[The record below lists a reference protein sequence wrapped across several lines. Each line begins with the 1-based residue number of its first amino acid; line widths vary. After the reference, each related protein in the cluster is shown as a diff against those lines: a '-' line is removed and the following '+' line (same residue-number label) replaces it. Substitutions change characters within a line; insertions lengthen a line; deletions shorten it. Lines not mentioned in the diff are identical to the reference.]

1 MKHWTRSRRPVDMGH
16 STTGLERVPLLDV
29 DGLQVH
35 LVTDRGIV
43 KAVDGVSFNVHEHER
58 VALVGES
65 GAGKSVTARSI
76 LKLIPDSSIVHLS
89 GSVTYRGTPISDM
102 ATQSLK
108 ELRGREIGMI
118 FQDPMTYLNPTKR
131 VSQHLAEAVRRST
144 GRTAIA
150 GDAEA
155 CLTAVGLDARWVSR
169 RYPHEL
175 SGGMRQ
181 RVLIAM
187 VLCCGPRIII
197 ADEPTTA
204 LDVTIQAQILR
215 TLFNLTNEYGM
226 ALLLITHDLGVVAE
240 LCDRIYVMYA
250 GQIVEMTDIGSF
262 FSNPKHPYSR
272 GLLNS
277 LPRIDGKKG
286 EIGYIPGTG
295 PDLTQNAPGCR
306 FRDRCDSRLSNCD
319 REPPVAD
326 VSGTAVRCWLY
337 DDSVDRGAD
346 KASTR

>member
-1 MKHWTRSRRPVDMGH
+1 MKRWTRSPRPVDMEL
-16 STTGLERVPLLDV
+16 STTDIERVPLLDV

-35 LVTDRGIV
+35 LDSDRGIV
-43 KAVDGVSFNVHEHER
+43 KAVDGVSFNVHDQER

-76 LKLIPDSSIVHLS
+76 LRLIPDSSIVHLS
-89 GSVTYRGTPISDM
+89 GTVTYRGTRISGM

-131 VSQHLAEAVRRST
+131 VSEHLAEAVRRST

-150 GDAEA
+150 GDADA
-155 CLTAVGLDARWVSR
+155 CLTAVGLDARWTSR

-187 VLCCGPRIII
+187 VLCCGPRIIV

-215 TLFNLTNEYGM
+215 TLLNLTNEYGIS
-226 ALLLITHDLGVVAE
+226 LLLITHDLGVVAE
-240 LCDRIYVMYA
+240 VCDRIYVMYA
-250 GQIVEMTDIGSF
+250 GQIVEMDGYRIVLLESEASVFPWSLEIIAQDRG
-262 FSNPKHPYSR
+262 KEGGDRLYSR
-272 GLLNS
+272 LKPGLGAKCSGVSVPRSVRELSRYLRPGPADCRRLGNNS
-277 LPRIDGKKG
+277 AL
-286 EIGYIPGTG
+286 
-295 PDLTQNAPGCR
+295 L
-306 FRDRCDSRLSNCD
+306 
-319 REPPVAD
+319 
-326 VSGTAVRCWLY
+326 AV
-337 DDSVDRGAD
+337 
-346 KASTR
+346 

>member
-1 MKHWTRSRRPVDMGH
+1 M
-16 STTGLERVPLLDV
+16 LDV

-35 LVTDRGIV
+35 LDTDRGIV
-43 KAVDGVSFNVHEHER
+43 KAVDGVSFNVHDQER

-76 LKLIPDSSIVHLS
+76 LGLIPDSSVVHLS
-89 GSVTYRGTPISDM
+89 GTVTYRGTRTSDVS
-102 ATQSLK
+102 TQSLR

-150 GDAEA
+150 GDADA

-215 TLFNLTNEYGM
+215 TLLNLTNEYGM
-226 ALLLITHDLGVVAE
+226 SLLLITHDLGVVAE

-250 GQIVEMTDIGSF
+250 GQIVEMTDIRSF
-262 FSNPKHPYSR
+262 FESPMHPYSR

-277 LPRIDGKKG
+277 LPRVDGRKG
-286 EIGYIPGTG
+286 EIGYIPGSG
-295 PDLTQNAPGCR
+295 PDLAQNVPGCR
-306 FRDRCDSRLSNCD
+306 FRERCESRLSDCD
-319 REPPVAD
+319 RDPPVAD
-326 VSGTAVRCWLY
+326 VLGTAVRCWLY
-337 DDSVDRGAD
+337 DASVDRDAG
-346 KASTR
+346 KTPTR

>member
-1 MKHWTRSRRPVDMGH
+1 MKRWTPSQRPVDMGH
-16 STTGLERVPLLDV
+16 PTSDLDRMPLLDV
-29 DGLQVH
+29 DGLRVH

-43 KAVDGVSFNVHEHER
+43 KAVDGVTFNVHEHER

-76 LKLIPDSSIVHLS
+76 LRLIPDSSIAHIS
-89 GSVTYRGTPISDM
+89 GTVTYRGTRVSDM
-102 ATQSLK
+102 ATHSLK
-108 ELRGREIGMI
+108 EVRGREIGMI

-131 VSQHLAEAVRRST
+131 VSQHMAEAVRRST

-150 GDAEA
+150 GDADA
-155 CLTAVGLDARWVSR
+155 CLTAVGLNARWVSR

-204 LDVTIQAQILR
+204 LDVTIQAQILQ
-215 TLFNLTNEYGM
+215 TLLNLTDRYGIS
-226 ALLLITHDLGVVAE
+226 LLLITHDLGVVAE

-250 GQIVEMTDIGSF
+250 GQIVEATDIWSF
-262 FSNPKHPYSR
+262 FSDPKHPYSR
-272 GLLNS
+272 GLLSS

-286 EIGYIPGTG
+286 GVGYIPGFG
-295 PDLTQNAPGCR
+295 PDLAQNIRGCR
-306 FRDRCDSRLSNCD
+306 FRDRCESRLSNCD
-319 REPPVAD
+319 QDPPVAD
-326 VSGTAVRCWLY
+326 VLGTAVRCWLY
-337 DDSVDRGAD
+337 DASVDSGAS
-346 KASTR
+346 KASIQ